1 LCSIN
6 LIKSQDFLS
15 EIAQFNLSFMLIPFL
30 RRWFTT
36 PIAKVPRSTVIFWL
50 ALSLAFAVLFGGL
63 GLQQAFRA
71 DYVVQDDARQHVF
84 WMQRYLDPMLFPN
97 DWIAD
102 YFQSIAP
109 IGFAAFY
116 RIPAALGMNPL
127 LFNKFLPMG
136 LGLITTVYAFGIC
149 LEFLPVPIVGFIG
162 SLILNQNLWVQDDLV
177 SGTARSFL
185 YPCFLAFLY
194 YLLRSRTQRPLW
206 KSLIPCL
213 IAIFLQGIFYP
224 QFVLIMA
231 GMLVLQPIAWRQGRL
246 RLIEEAR
253 SRWIV
258 AIAGLLVAFAVL
270 LPYALEKSVYGGA
283 ITAAVAQTMP
293 EFAMKARSAFFT
305 DDFWLFWIFGKRSGL
320 FFWMM
325 PLSVAALVL
334 FPVVIAVRSRLPLL
348 RQVRHL
354 DLFIQ
359 AGVASLSLFFAAH
372 AVLFKLYLPAR
383 YTQFTIQIFSSFAAA
398 IGIVVLIDAVLG
410 WAEQHPVPF
419 RQRLVVTTIVFLS
432 LVVLLSPKLYLFPK
446 LSYVRG
452 TVPSLYEFFAQQ
464 PKDILIASLAKEADN
479 IPAFSQRSILVGR
492 EYALPYQL
500 GYYQPM
506 RQRITD
512 LIRAQYSLDS
522 SEIREFV
529 RQYKIDYWM
538 IDRRYLSTLDVNEYQ
553 QIPIGDWLRQF
564 TPEITEVSD
573 RLRRGDRLAITK
585 FFRNC
590 KAAAEDDLIVLDA
603 KCILNE

>member
-1 LCSIN
+1 
-6 LIKSQDFLS
+6 
-15 EIAQFNLSFMLIPFL
+15 MLIPFL
-30 RRWFTT
+30 RRCCTT

-50 ALSLAFAVLFGGL
+50 VLSLAFAVLFGSL

-71 DYVVQDDARQHVF
+71 EYVVQDDARQHVF
-84 WMQRYLDPMLFPN
+84 WMQRYLDPTLFPH

-109 IGFAAFY
+109 TGFAALY
-116 RIPAALGMNPL
+116 RIPAAFGINPL

-194 YLLRSRTQRPLW
+194 YLLRSRTLLQTRQSPLW
-206 KSLIPCL
+206 QSLVPCL
-213 IAIFLQGIFYP
+213 ISIFLQGIFYP

-231 GMLVLQPIAWRQGRL
+231 VILVLQPIEWRQGKLQVVGLGEASSADKGKTTRSTSRRL
-246 RLIEEAR
+246 Y
-253 SRWIV
+253 IV
-258 AIAGLLVAFAVL
+258 TIAGLLVAFAVL

-283 ITAAVAQTMP
+283 ITAAVARTLP

-334 FPVVIAVRSRLPLL
+334 FPGVIALRSRLPLL

-359 AGVASLSLFFAAH
+359 AGVASLALFFAAH

-383 YTQFTIQIFSSFAAA
+383 YTQFTIQIFTSFAAA
-398 IGIVVLIDAVLG
+398 IGIVVLIDAILG
-410 WAEQHPVPF
+410 WVERHPIPL
-419 RQRLVVTTIVFLS
+419 RQRLAVAAIVLLS
-432 LVVLLSPKLYLFPK
+432 VVVLLSPKLYLFPK
-446 LSYVRG
+446 VSYVRG
-452 TVPSLYEFFAQQ
+452 TVPSLYRFFAQQ

-479 IPAFSQRSILVGR
+479 IPAFAQRSILVGR
-492 EYALPYQL
+492 EYSLPYQL

-512 LIRAQYSLDS
+512 LIRAQYSLNL
-522 SEIREFV
+522 SEVREFV

-564 TPEITEVSD
+564 TPEIIEVSD
-573 RLRRGDRLAITK
+573 RLRRGDRLAISK
-585 FFRNC
+585 LLRKC
-590 KAAAEDDLIVLDA
+590 KAAEEDDLIILA
-603 KCILNE
+603 GKCITDE

>member
-1 LCSIN
+1 
-6 LIKSQDFLS
+6 
-15 EIAQFNLSFMLIPFL
+15 MLIPFL
-30 RRWFTT
+30 RRCFTT
-36 PIAKVPRSTVIFWL
+36 PIAKVPRSTVVFWL
-50 ALSLAFAVLFGGL
+50 VLSLAFAVLFASL

-71 DYVVQDDARQHVF
+71 EYVVQDDARQHVF
-84 WMQRYLDPMLFPN
+84 WMQRYLDPTLFPH

-109 IGFAAFY
+109 TGFAALY
-116 RIPAALGMNPL
+116 RIPTALGINPL
-127 LFNKFLPMG
+127 LFNKFLPLG

-194 YLLRSRTQRPLW
+194 YLLRSRAQRPLW
-206 KSLIPCL
+206 RSLVPCL
-213 IAIFLQGIFYP
+213 IAIFLQGMFYP

-231 GMLVLQPIAWRQGRL
+231 GMLVLQPIEWRQGQL
-246 RLIEEAR
+246 QIVGLGEASSADEGRKTR
-253 SRWIV
+253 SV
-258 AIAGLLVAFAVL
+258 YVVTIAGLLVAFAVL
-270 LPYALEKSVYGGA
+270 VPYALEKSVYGGA
-283 ITAAVAQTMP
+283 ITAAVARTMP

-334 FPVVIAVRSRLPLL
+334 FPVVIVLRSRLPLL
-348 RQVRHL
+348 RQVRHWN
-354 DLFIQ
+354 LFVQ
-359 AGVASLSLFFAAH
+359 AGVASLALFFAAH

-383 YTQFTIQIFSSFAAA
+383 YTQFTIQIFTSFAAA
-398 IGIVVLIDAVLG
+398 IGIVVLIDAILG
-410 WAEQHPVPF
+410 WVERNPIPL
-419 RQRLVVTTIVFLS
+419 RQRLTVAAIVLLS

-446 LSYVRG
+446 VSYVRG
-452 TVPSLYEFFAQQ
+452 TVPSLYRFFAQQ
-464 PKDILIASLAKEADN
+464 PKDILVASLAKEADN

-492 EYALPYQL
+492 EYSLPYQL

-506 RQRITD
+506 RQRIVD
-512 LIRAQYSLDS
+512 LIRAQYSLDL
-522 SEIREFV
+522 SEVREFV

-564 TPEITEVSD
+564 TPEIMKVSD
-573 RLRRGDRLAITK
+573 RLRRGDRLAISK
-585 FFRNC
+585 LFRKC
-590 KAAAEDDLIVLDA
+590 KAAEEDDLIVLSG
-603 KCILNE
+603 KCIAGE

>member
-1 LCSIN
+1 
-6 LIKSQDFLS
+6 
-15 EIAQFNLSFMLIPFL
+15 MLISFL
-30 RRWFTT
+30 RRLTA
-36 PIAKVPRSTVIFWL
+36 PIDKVPRSTVIFWL
-50 ALSLAFAVLFGGL
+50 VLSLAFAVLFGGL

-71 DYVVQDDARQHVF
+71 NYVVQDDARQHVF
-84 WMQRYLDPMLFPN
+84 WMQRYLDPTLFPH

-109 IGFAAFY
+109 PGFAALY
-116 RIPAALGMNPL
+116 RIPAALGINPL

-136 LGLITTVYAFGIC
+136 LGLISTVYAFGIG
-149 LEFLPVPIVGFIG
+149 LEFLPVPIVGFIS

-194 YLLRSRTQRPLW
+194 YLLRSRQGSLW

-213 IAIFLQGIFYP
+213 LAILLQGLFYP

-231 GMLVLQPIAWRQGRL
+231 GMLVLQPIEWRQGRL
-246 RLIEEAR
+246 RLVGFGGAEQ
-253 SRWIV
+253 RWRPYII

-283 ITAAVAQTMP
+283 ISAAVARTMP

-305 DDFWLFWIFGKRSGL
+305 DDFWLFWVFGKRSGL

-334 FPVVIAVRSRLPLL
+334 FPLVIAGRSRLPLL
-348 RQVRHL
+348 RQARHL
-354 DLFIQ
+354 DLFVQ
-359 AGVASLSLFFAAH
+359 AGISSLVLFFEAH
-372 AVLFKLYLPAR
+372 ALLFKLYLPAR

-410 WAEQHPVPF
+410 WADHRPA
-419 RQRLVVTTIVFLS
+419 RQKLAIGIIAL
-432 LVVLLSPKLYLFPK
+432 LGALVLLSPKLYLFPK
-446 LSYVRG
+446 ISYVKG

-479 IPAFSQRSILVGR
+479 IPSFSHRSILVGR
-492 EYALPYQL
+492 EYSLPYQL
-500 GYYQPM
+500 GYYKPI

-512 LIRAQYSLDS
+512 LIRAQYSLDL
-522 SEIREFV
+522 SEVREFV
-529 RQYKIDYWM
+529 RKYKIDYWM

-585 FFRNC
+585 MFRKC
-590 KAAAEDDLIVLDA
+590 KAAEEDDLIVLEG
-603 KCILNE
+603 KCIANESW

>member
-1 LCSIN
+1 
-6 LIKSQDFLS
+6 
-15 EIAQFNLSFMLIPFL
+15 MLISSL
-30 RRWFTT
+30 RRLTT
-36 PIAKVPRSTVIFWL
+36 PIDKAPRSTVIFWL
-50 ALSLAFAVLFGGL
+50 VLSLAFAVLFGSL

-84 WMQRYLDPMLFPN
+84 WMQRYLDPTLFPH

-109 IGFAAFY
+109 PGFAALY
-116 RIPAALGMNPL
+116 RIPAALGINPL

-136 LGLITTVYAFGIC
+136 LGLISTVYAFGIG
-149 LEFLPVPIVGFIG
+149 LEFLPVPIVGFIS

-194 YLLRSRTQRPLW
+194 YLLRSRQGSLW
-206 KSLIPCL
+206 NSLIPCL
-213 IAIFLQGIFYP
+213 LTILLQGWFYP

-231 GMLVLQPIAWRQGRL
+231 GMLVLQPIEWRQGRL
-246 RLIEEAR
+246 RLVGFGGAGQRDWRPYI
-253 SRWIV
+253 I

-270 LPYALEKSVYGGA
+270 LPYALEQSMYGGA
-283 ITAAVAQTMP
+283 ISAAVARMMP

-305 DDFWLFWIFGKRSGL
+305 DDFWLFWVFGKRSGL

-334 FPVVIAVRSRLPLL
+334 FPLVIAGRSQLPLL

-354 DLFIQ
+354 DLFVQ
-359 AGVASLSLFFAAH
+359 AGISSLVLFFAAH
-372 AVLFKLYLPAR
+372 ALLFKLYLPAR

-410 WAEQHPVPF
+410 WADHKPV
-419 RQRLVVTTIVFLS
+419 RQRLAIGIIALLGAVL
-432 LVVLLSPKLYLFPK
+432 LLSPQFYLFPK
-446 LSYVRG
+446 VSYVRG
-452 TVPSLYEFFAQQ
+452 TVPSLYKFFAQQ

-479 IPAFSQRSILVGR
+479 IPSFSQRSILVGR
-492 EYALPYQL
+492 EYSLPYQL
-500 GYYQPM
+500 GYYKPI

-512 LIRAQYSLDS
+512 LIRAQYSLDLA
-522 SEIREFV
+522 EVREFV
-529 RQYKIDYWM
+529 RKYKIDYWM
-538 IDRRYLSTLDVNEYQ
+538 IDRRYLSTLEVNEYQ

-564 TPEITEVSD
+564 APEITEASD
-573 RLRRGDRLAITK
+573 RLRRGDRLAISK
-585 FFRNC
+585 LLRKC
-590 KAAAEDDLIVLDA
+590 KAAAEDDLIVLSGN
-603 KCILNE
+603 CIVNE

>member
-1 LCSIN
+1 
-6 LIKSQDFLS
+6 
-15 EIAQFNLSFMLIPFL
+15 MLIPFL
-30 RRWFTT
+30 RRFFTA
-36 PIAKVPRSTVIFWL
+36 PITKVPRSTVIFWL
-50 ALSLAFAVLFGGL
+50 ALSLAFAVLFGSL

-102 YFQSIAP
+102 YFQAIAP
-109 IGFAAFY
+109 AGFAALY
-116 RIPAALGMNPL
+116 RIPAALGINPL

-136 LGLITTVYAFGIC
+136 LGLITTFYAFGIC

-194 YLLRSRTQRPLW
+194 YLLRSRKRLRSSEQPPLW
-206 KSLIPCL
+206 RSLIPCL
-213 IAIFLQGIFYP
+213 IAISLQGMLYP
-224 QFVLIMA
+224 QFVLIMM
-231 GMLVLQPIAWRQGRL
+231 GMLVLQPIEWRQGRL
-246 RLIEEAR
+246 QFVREAR
-253 SRWIV
+253 SRYVV
-258 AIAGLLVAFAVL
+258 AIAGLLVAFVVL

-283 ITAAVAQTMP
+283 ITAAVARTMP

-334 FPVVIAVRSRLPLL
+334 FPVAIALRSRLPLL

-359 AGVASLSLFFAAH
+359 AGVASLALFFAAH
-372 AVLFKLYLPAR
+372 ALLFKLYLPAR
-383 YTQFTIQIFSSFAAA
+383 YTQFTIQIFTSFAAA

-410 WAEQHPVPF
+410 WAEQNPVSL
-419 RQRLVVTTIVFLS
+419 RQRLAIVSVVFLS

-452 TVPSLYEFFAQQ
+452 TTPSLYEFFAQQ

-500 GYYQPM
+500 GYYQPI

-512 LIRAQYSLDS
+512 LIRAQYSLDL
-522 SEIREFV
+522 SEVREFV

-538 IDRRYLSTLDVNEYQ
+538 IDRRYLSTLNVNEYQ
-553 QIPIGDWLRQF
+553 QIPISDWLRQF
-564 TPEITEVSD
+564 TPEITVVSD

-585 FFRNC
+585 LFRKC
-590 KAAAEDDLIVLDA
+590 KAVEEDDLIVLA
-603 KCILNE
+603 GKCIANE